1 MKLSNRHFLSV
12 LMVSGLMVPA
22 FAGCAA
28 DNSGPPPASAS
39 EGYVVRSADAYVPRT
54 GDGVDVVY
62 FEVAEPC
69 DCMAEVG
76 DAVELAIDNYF
87 AGQIQDGSLRFYIVV
102 SDDAN
107 NQPLLETFRAQTF
120 DLMIVTYE
128 GGQGMV
134 QPIYEIWNLMGDNEA
149 IAAYVHAA
157 VEASLSGQA

>member
-1 MKLSNRHFLSV
+1 MKTDKGYLFKAVPVV
-12 LMVSGLMVPA
+12 LVTVLA
-22 FAGCAA
+22 LTGCAA
-28 DNSGPPPASAS
+28 DNGAPSPASAS

-54 GDGVDVVY
+54 DDGIDVVY

-76 DAVELAIDNYF
+76 DAVELAIDNHF
-87 AGQIQDGSLRFYIVV
+87 SGQIQDGSLRFYIVV

-107 NQPLLETFRAQTF
+107 TQPLLEMLNAQPF

-128 GGQGMV
+128 DGQGVV

-149 IAAYVHAA
+149 IEEYVRAA

>member
-1 MKLSNRHFLSV
+1 MKLSKRHLFSV
-12 LMVSGLMVPA
+12 LMVSGLMVLA
-22 FAGCAA
+22 LAGCTA
-28 DNSGPPPASAS
+28 DNSGPPPADAS

-76 DAVELAIDNYF
+76 DAVELAIDNNF

-107 NQPLLETFRAQTF
+107 TQPLLETFRAQPF

-128 GGQGMV
+128 DGHGTV
-134 QPIYEIWNLMGDNEA
+134 QPIYEIWNLMGDNAA
-149 IAAYVHAA
+149 IEEYVRAA